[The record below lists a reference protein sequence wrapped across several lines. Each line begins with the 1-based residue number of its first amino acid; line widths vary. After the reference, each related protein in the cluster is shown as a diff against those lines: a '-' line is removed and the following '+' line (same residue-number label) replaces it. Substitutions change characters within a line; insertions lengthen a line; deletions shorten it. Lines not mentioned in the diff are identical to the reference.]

1 LSQKMGKVLRP
12 FGTIWENPT
21 GKRAVLSCC
30 ICACCILYLFYV
42 VSATRSLVLT
52 GAVWLTIFSFFACF
66 STILSLG
73 VHSSPTDKYTYGF
86 VRASVLT
93 VFSTSVL
100 AQLSAVL
107 QLKEAFES
115 LIANDHHHGIAHGVA
130 AGHAINHY
138 FYSAAF
144 VSSLSLFVA
153 AYHVA
158 NQPFQ
163 YVLNAAQSNSLQE
176 HATDISY
183 FICQIF
189 PGMSRFLLPRL
200 NAMSLLALISSTCCV
215 LTHWFM
221 NDFEW
226 FDSFTTLVLSG
237 AVFST
242 MYPLT
247 YYTGMILLQTTP
259 THVHAQIDRCLS
271 EATTVDGVLELK
283 NSHFWQLDFNTI
295 AGTVDVRIR
304 RDADEQV
311 VLAMVTEKL
320 YSVINTLSIQVVK
333 DSGWQDNVPSYVP
346 QVPAGAYYGHSHG
359 GHNHSHHNHDSH
371 DHAGH
376 SHSHDH
382 HGHNGHGHSEVQH
395 HHH

>member
-1 LSQKMGKVLRP
+1 
-12 FGTIWENPT
+12 
-21 GKRAVLSCC
+21 
-30 ICACCILYLFYV
+30 
-42 VSATRSLVLT
+42 
-52 GAVWLTIFSFFACF
+52 
-66 STILSLG
+66 
-73 VHSSPTDKYTYGF
+73 
-86 VRASVLT
+86 
-93 VFSTSVL
+93 
-100 AQLSAVL
+100 
-107 QLKEAFES
+107 
-115 LIANDHHHGIAHGVA
+115 
-130 AGHAINHY
+130 
-138 FYSAAF
+138 
-144 VSSLSLFVA
+144 
-153 AYHVA
+153 
-158 NQPFQ
+158 
-163 YVLNAAQSNSLQE
+163 
-176 HATDISY
+176 
-183 FICQIF
+183 
-189 PGMSRFLLPRL
+189 MSRFLLPRL

-304 RDADEQV
+304 RDADEQM

-346 QVPAGAYYGHSHG
+346 QVPAGAYYGGHSHSHG

-376 SHSHDH
+376 NHAGHNHSHDH
-382 HGHNGHGHSEVQH
+382 HGHDDHHHGHSEVQH

>member
-1 LSQKMGKVLRP
+1 MSKVFRS
-12 FGTIWENPT
+12 FGTVWENPV
-21 GKRAVLSCC
+21 GKRAILSGFLC
-30 ICACCILYLFYV
+30 ICCFLYLFYV

-52 GAVWLTIFSFFACF
+52 GAAWLSIFSFFAVF
-66 STILSLG
+66 STILNLG

-100 AQLSAVL
+100 AQLSAIL
-107 QLKEAFES
+107 QLKEALES
-115 LIANDHHHGIAHGVA
+115 VIA
-130 AGHAINHY
+130 AGHHHHPGLGDAPSHAVNHY
-138 FYSAAF
+138 FYSAAA
-144 VSSLSLFVA
+144 VSSFSLFLA
-153 AYHVA
+153 AYSVT

-163 YVLNAAQSNSLQE
+163 HVLTASQSSSLQE

-200 NAMSLLALISSTCCV
+200 NAMSLLAFISSTCCV

-226 FDSFTTLVLSG
+226 FDSLATLILSC
-237 AVFST
+237 AIFST

-320 YSVINTLSIQVVK
+320 YSVINNLSIQVVK
-333 DSGWQDNVPSYVP
+333 DSDWQSHVPSYVP
-346 QVPAGAYYGHSHG
+346 PVPVGAYAHSHDEG
-359 GHNHSHHNHDSH
+359 HGHHSHEQHNHSHH
-371 DHAGH
+371 
-376 SHSHDH
+376 H
-382 HGHNGHGHSEVQH
+382 H
-395 HHH
+395 